1 MNKHTPGP
9 WHIGV
14 APGPIIYGPKGEQ
27 VADMFVPMLQDAEH
41 RANARLIASAP
52 ALLAML
58 ERVTADAANA
68 YRAIAFVDEGII
80 PTANL
85 VTLDQARALIAHAK
99 GE

>member
-58 ERVTADAANA
+58 EMVTNDFSIAVGGDE
-68 YRAIAFVDEGII
+68 YPAII
-80 PTANL
+80 
-85 VTLDQARALIAHAK
+85 QARALIAQIK